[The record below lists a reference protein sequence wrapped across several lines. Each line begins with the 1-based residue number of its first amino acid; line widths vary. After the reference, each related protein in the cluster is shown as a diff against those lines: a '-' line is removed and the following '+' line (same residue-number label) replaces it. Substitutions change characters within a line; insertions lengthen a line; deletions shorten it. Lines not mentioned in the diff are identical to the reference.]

1 MEGQINLRD
10 AVRRNISFRDPK
22 SGKTY
27 QLKQQVRPGFHYDM
41 PFSHRLIIL
50 TCQSLTLCSGG
61 VALYS

>member
-27 QLKQQVRPGFHYDM
+27 QLKQQVRPGFIM
-41 PFSHRLIIL
+41 ICL
-50 TCQSLTLCSGG
+50 SLT
-61 VALYS
+61 ALSSSHVNR